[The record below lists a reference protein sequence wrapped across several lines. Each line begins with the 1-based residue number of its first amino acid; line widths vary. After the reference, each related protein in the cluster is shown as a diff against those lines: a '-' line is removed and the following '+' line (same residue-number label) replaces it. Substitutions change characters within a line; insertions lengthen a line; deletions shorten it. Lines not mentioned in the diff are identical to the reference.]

1 MLAVVTISDGLGEPV
16 ELHNFFYKGC
26 EPTCT
31 LEYQVFNESNCRFVL
46 KGLAKNLEMKMKHGV
61 MPKQTLSLKLY
72 SDVLEDDMYIEQ
84 LVTVK

>member
-1 MLAVVTISDGLGEPV
+1 MAVNGGTLCWQLLLLVMAWVNLLNCT
-16 ELHNFFYKGC
+16 
-26 EPTCT
+26 TCT

>member
-1 MLAVVTISDGLGEPV
+1 MLAVVTISDGMGEPV
-16 ELHNFFYKGC
+16 ELHNFFYKSC